1 MTHLPHDLV
10 ELLHAVVF
18 VRVGHQLVHLVEFL
32 LKLLEYVV
40 LLSLKAED
48 ILSTLLVLSII
59 KRISDI
65 RYRL

>member
-18 VRVGHQLVHLVEFL
+18 VRVGHQLVHLVKFL

-48 ILSTLLVLSII
+48 IISTLLVLSII